1 MVAEGLLYELDNA
14 SEDSM
19 WYTDDPHDSWQ
30 HDSPSSD
37 RQQQHA
43 QPDESSPQQQE
54 AGQQAAGQDFLRRLT
69 EAVQRQRQEDPSSRP
84 QAGSEASDAEAG
96 GAYFDDSYFG
106 LPAEPSGAPQDLQE
120 LQAVVS
126 KNLEVGLLCA
136 IGTFADTVPSSNTMQ
151 QHRSLNRGKRHWV
164 LQAVVSTILEMGLLC
179 ACVTS
184 VGSAPSSNTMQQQ
197 R

>member
-1 MVAEGLLYELDNA
+1 MVADGLLDELDHA

-43 QPDESSPQQQE
+43 QPDESSLQQQE
-54 AGQQAAGQDFLRRLT
+54 AGQQAAGQDFLRRLA
-69 EAVQRQRQEDPSSRP
+69 EAVQQLQQENPSSRP
-84 QAGSEASDAEAG
+84 HAGSEASDADAA

-126 KNLEVGLLCA
+126 KNLEVGLSCA
-136 IGTFADTVPSSNTMQ
+136 FAPSADTVDGSNTLPQ
-151 QHRSLNRGKRHWV
+151 QIAHAAGV
-164 LQAVVSTILEMGLLC
+164 A
-179 ACVTS
+179 
-184 VGSAPSSNTMQQQ
+184 SSG
-197 R
+197 